1 MALSYHI
8 PPFSRKPKLWYTY
21 RMAKKRTDLKIPYG
35 VSDFRTIRNEG
46 LYYVDK
52 TEYLA
57 QMEARD
63 RFIFFVRPRRFGK
76 SLFISMLENYYDLN
90 RKKEFK
96 KLFGDLWIGSHP
108 TENANRFMTLKLD
121 FSKVGGTGKA
131 LERAFEEH
139 VGKQLDDMVSRYPS
153 CFDADFRAAFT
164 GQTATAKILDVVNK
178 ARREGIPLYLII
190 DEYDNFTNQMIRA
203 VGVTDYRKITHGTG
217 FYRNWFKKF
226 KGDFDRIFMTGVSPV
241 TMDDL
246 TSGFNIATNLSLDA
260 DCNAT
265 LGFSEAEVL
274 KMFSDFK
281 GTGKFTCGD
290 PAKIVSS
297 IKPWYDGY
305 CFAERKVDK
314 ESVFNSDMTLY
325 YLKGL
330 VETGEPPKNMVDAN
344 IKTDYEKLKTISDL
358 QRIVFKMEPLEAL
371 PMTEQAVAKGGIQF
385 PLVESFP
392 AEDIIK
398 PENFRSLFFYY
409 GLLSMVDWKNGR
421 PVFGV
426 PNGCVEKQ
434 IYGYLRTRYFPPT
447 KSFLD
452 WDDAAFAFS
461 YEGKWREFF
470 ELVAKNFKETT
481 PIRGGIDGE
490 VRLQGYFQCEMGHLP
505 QFITCPEPEMS
516 HGNCDF
522 FLFPERTY
530 YGDVPHSYIVEFK
543 HVKAGAKKAELEAQ
557 RTEGIKQLK
566 NYAKDKKVPALAKG
580 TTLHLI
586 LVQYRGPAMSNCELV
601 AEKKF

>member
-1 MALSYHI
+1 
-8 PPFSRKPKLWYTY
+8 
-21 RMAKKRTDLKIPYG
+21 MAKKRTDLKIPYG

-52 TEYLA
+52 TQYLA

-76 SLFISMLENYYDLN
+76 SLFLSMMECYYDLN
-90 RKKEFK
+90 RKKDFK
-96 KLFGDLWIGSHP
+96 KLFGDLWIGKHP

-121 FSKVGGTGKA
+121 FSKVGGTGEA
-131 LERAFEEH
+131 LERAFEQHIE
-139 VGKQLDDMVSRYPS
+139 KQLDDMVSRYHE
-153 CFDADFRAAFT
+153 CYDAEFRASYA
-164 GQTATAKILDVVNK
+164 GQGASGKIADVINK

-190 DEYDNFTNQMIRA
+190 DEYDNFTNQMIRST
-203 VGVTDYRKITHGTG
+203 GVTDYREITHGTG

-246 TSGFNIATNLSLDA
+246 TSGFNIAANLSLDTY
-260 DCNAT
+260 CNAT

-281 GTGKFTCGD
+281 GTGRFTRGD
-290 PAKIVSS
+290 PAEIVKF

-305 CFAERKVDK
+305 CFAEEKVGE

-325 YLKGL
+325 FLKSL
-330 VETGEPPKNMVDAN
+330 VDTGKPPKNMVDAN

-358 QRIVFKMEPLEAL
+358 QRVVFKMEPLEAL

-392 AEDIIK
+392 AEAIIK
-398 PENFRSLFFYY
+398 PENFHSLFFYY
-409 GLLSMVDWKNGR
+409 GLLSMADRKMGEIVYA
-421 PVFGV
+421 V
-426 PNGCVEKQ
+426 PNACVEKQ
-434 IYGYLRTRYFPPT
+434 IFGYLRDRYFPPE
-447 KSFLD
+447 KSWLE
-452 WDDAAFAFS
+452 WNASARAFA

-490 VRLQGYFQCEMGHLP
+490 VRLQGYFQCEMWHLP
-505 QFITCPEPEMS
+505 QFITCPELEMS

-530 YGDVPHSYIVEFK
+530 YGDATHSYIVEFK
-543 HVKAGAKKAELEAQ
+543 YLKKGAKKAELEAQ
-557 RTEGIKQLK
+557 RAEGIKQLK

-586 LVQYRGPAMSNCELV
+586 LVQYRGPAMTNCELV

>member
-1 MALSYHI
+1 MGNR
-8 PPFSRKPKLWYTY
+8 RK
-21 RMAKKRTDLKIPYG
+21 DLKIPYG

-52 TEYLA
+52 TQYLA
-57 QMEARD
+57 MMESRD
-63 RFIFFVRPRRFGK
+63 RFVFFVRPRRFGK
-76 SLFISMLENYYDLN
+76 SLFISMMESYYDLN
-90 RKKEFK
+90 QEKDFK
-96 KLFGDLWIGSHP
+96 KLFGDLWVGKHR
-108 TENANRFMTLKLD
+108 TENANRFMTLKFD
-121 FSKVGGTGKA
+121 FSKVGGTGEA
-131 LERAFEEH
+131 LERAFEQH
-139 VGKQLDDMVSRYPS
+139 IGKQLDDMVSRYPL
-153 CFDADFRAAFT
+153 CFDAEFRAAFA
-164 GQTATAKILDVVNK
+164 GQTPSAKLADVVNTS
-178 ARREGIPLYLII
+178 RRAGIPLYLII

-203 VGVTDYRKITHGTG
+203 TGVGDYRDITHGTG

-260 DCNAT
+260 YCNAT
-265 LGFSEAEVL
+265 LGFSEAEVV

-281 GTGKFTCGD
+281 GTGRFTHGD
-290 PAKIVSS
+290 PAAIVES

-305 CFAERKVDK
+305 CFAERKVGK
-314 ESVFNSDMTLY
+314 ECVFNSDMTLY
-325 YLKGL
+325 YLKSL

-358 QRIVFKMEPLEAL
+358 QRVVFGMEPLEAL
-371 PMTEQAVAKGGIQF
+371 PMTEQTVAKGGIQF

-392 AEDIIK
+392 AEAIIK

-409 GLLSMVDWKNGR
+409 GLLSMSGMER
-421 PVFGV
+421 GAAVFSV
-426 PNGCVEKQ
+426 PNACVERQ
-434 IYGYLRTRYFPPT
+434 IYGYLRERYFPPS

-452 WDDAAFAFS
+452 WDESARGFA
-461 YEGKWREFF
+461 YDGKWREFF
-470 ELVAKNFKETT
+470 GLVAKNFAETT
-481 PIRGGIDGE
+481 PIRGGISGE
-490 VRLQGYFQCEMGHLP
+490 IRLQGYFQCEMGHLP
-505 QFITCPEPEMS
+505 QFITCPELELS

-543 HVKAGAKKAELEAQ
+543 HVKKGAKKAELEAQ
-557 RTEGIKQLK
+557 RKEGIAQLRR
-566 NYAKDKKVPALAKG
+566 YAKDKMVPALAKG

-586 LVQYRGPAMSNCELV
+586 LVQYRGPKMANCELV
-601 AEKKF
+601 GERKY

>member
-1 MALSYHI
+1 MS
-8 PPFSRKPKLWYTY
+8 
-21 RMAKKRTDLKIPYG
+21 KKRTDLKIPYG
-35 VSDFRTIRNEG
+35 VSDFRTIRDEG

-76 SLFISMLENYYDLN
+76 SLFISMMENYYDLN
-90 RKKEFK
+90 RKKDFK
-96 KLFGDLWIGSHP
+96 KLFGDLWIGKHP

-121 FSKVGGTGKA
+121 FSKVGGTGEA
-131 LERAFEEH
+131 LERAFEQH
-139 VGKQLDDMVSRYPS
+139 ISDALDAFVRRYPD
-153 CFDADFRAAFT
+153 CYDEQFADSFGSRRTDSKFASVVYRANE
-164 GQTATAKILDVVNK
+164 KN
-178 ARREGIPLYLII
+178 IPLYLII
-190 DEYDNFTNQMIRA
+190 DEYDNFTNQMIRS
-203 VGVTDYRKITHGTG
+203 VGVTDYREITHGAG

-246 TSGFNIATNLSLDA
+246 TSGFNIAANLTLDS
-260 DCNAT
+260 DFNAT

-274 KMFSDFK
+274 QMYSDFK
-281 GTGKFTCGD
+281 GTGKFTSGD
-290 PAKIVSS
+290 PVEIVKS

-305 CFAERKVDK
+305 CFADGKVGK
-314 ESVFNSDMTLY
+314 ECVFNSDMTLY
-325 YLKGL
+325 HLKHL
-330 VETGEPPKNMVDAN
+330 VHTGEPPKNMVDAN
-344 IKTDYEKLKTISDL
+344 IKTDYEKLRTISDL
-358 QRIVFKMEPLEAL
+358 QRVVFKMEPLEAL
-371 PMTEQAVAKGGIQF
+371 PMTEQAVAKGGVQF

-392 AEDIIK
+392 AEAIIK

-409 GLLSMVDWKNGR
+409 GLLSMAGR
-421 PVFGV
+421 RMGATVYAV
-426 PNGCVEKQ
+426 PNACVEKQ
-434 IYGYLRTRYFPPT
+434 IYGYLRDRYFPPA

-452 WDDAAFAFS
+452 WDAAAQSFA

-470 ELVAKNFKETT
+470 NLVAKNFKETT

-490 VRLQGYFQCEMGHLP
+490 VRMQGYFQCEMGHLP
-505 QFITCPEPEMS
+505 QFITCPELEMS

-530 YGDVPHSYIVEFK
+530 YGDATHSYIVEFK
-543 HVKAGAKKAELEAQ
+543 YLKKGAKKAELEAQ
-557 RTEGIKQLK
+557 RAEGIKQLK
-566 NYAKDKKVPALAKG
+566 IYAKDKKVPALAKG

-586 LVQYRGPAMSNCELV
+586 LVQYRGPAMANCELV
-601 AEKKF
+601 GEKKYQ

>member
-1 MALSYHI
+1 MGLRVRGGWCTIRAMKARHEQS
-8 PPFSRKPKLWYTY
+8 
-21 RMAKKRTDLKIPYG
+21 KIPYG
-35 VSDFRTIRNEG
+35 VSDFARIRREG
-46 LYYVDK
+46 YYYVDK

-63 RFIFFVRPRRFGK
+63 SFIFFVRPRRFGK
-76 SLFISMLENYYDLN
+76 SLFISMMECYYDLN
-90 RKKEFK
+90 RKKDFK
-96 KLFGDLWIGSHP
+96 KLFGGLWIGKHP

-121 FSKVGGTGKA
+121 FSKVGGTGEE

-139 VGKQLDDMVSRYPS
+139 ISWRADDMVERYPDVFNGEFKRMFAS
-153 CFDADFRAAFT
+153 RNAAGKIDAIVS
-164 GQTATAKILDVVNK
+164 QS
-178 ARREGIPLYLII
+178 RREGIPLYLII

-203 VGVTDYRKITHGTG
+203 TGVTDYREITHGAG

-246 TSGFNIATNLSLDA
+246 TSGFNIAANLTLHP
-260 DCNAT
+260 DCNAA
-265 LGFSEAEVL
+265 LGFTEAEAVR
-274 KMFSDFK
+274 MFSDFK
-281 GTGKFTCGD
+281 GTGRFTHGD
-290 PAKIVSS
+290 PAAIVES

-305 CFAERKVDK
+305 CFAKKKVG
-314 ESVFNSDMTLY
+314 EECVFNSDMTLY
-325 YLKGL
+325 YLKSL
-330 VETGEPPKNMVDAN
+330 VETGEPPENMVDAN
-344 IKTDYEKLKTISDL
+344 IRTDYEKLRTIADL
-358 QRIVFKMEPLEAL
+358 QRTVLRIESEDAL
-371 PMTEQAVAKGGIQF
+371 PMTEQAVARGGVQF

-392 AEDIIK
+392 AEAIIK

-409 GLLSMVDWKNGR
+409 GLLSMVGR
-421 PVFGV
+421 RKGATVYGV
-426 PNGCVEKQ
+426 PNACVEKQ
-434 IYGYLRTRYFPPT
+434 IYGYLRERYFPPA

-452 WDDAAFAFS
+452 WDEAAQSFA

-490 VRLQGYFQCEMGHLP
+490 IRMQGYFQCEMGHLP
-505 QFITCPEPEMS
+505 QFITCPELEMS

-530 YGDVPHSYIVEFK
+530 YGDATHSYIVEFK
-543 HVKAGAKKAELEAQ
+543 YLKKGAKKAELEAQ
-557 RTEGIKQLK
+557 RREGVDQLK
-566 NYAKDKKVPALAKG
+566 NYAKDKKIPALAKG

-586 LVQYRGPAMSNCELV
+586 LVQYRGPAMANCELV
-601 AEKKF
+601 GEKKYGGTE